1 MKHIARKG
9 LLAKIHIAKKDLG
22 LSDPEYHATLAS
34 LFGVESSSRLTV
46 PQLSQLLNHF
56 VSRGWT
62 GPAQPAGLKKTSKAT
77 DQARIFVSIPDSD
90 PNARQKRR
98 ILAQV
103 RALGWSLDYLNERCQ
118 RQFGVAQFA
127 WIKDQGQLQTLGKDL
142 HNRCRGRGIEP
153 GQCRGE
159 RGATDFGGEP

>member
-1 MKHIARKG
+1 MSKHTARKG

-22 LSDPEYHATLAS
+22 LSDPEYRAMLAE
-34 LFGVESSSRLTV
+34 LYGVESSRGLTV

-56 VSRGWT
+56 VARGWA
-62 GPAQPAGLKKTSKAT
+62 GPAQPAGLKKTAKAA
-77 DQARIFVSIPDSD
+77 DQARIFVTIPDSD

-127 WIKDQGQLQTLGKDL
+127 WLKDQSHLQTLSKDL
-142 HNRCRGRGIEP
+142 HNRCNKRGIDPDNAEVI
-153 GQCRGE
+153 
-159 RGATDFGGEP
+159 

>member
-1 MKHIARKG
+1 MTNHTTRKG
-9 LLAKIHIAKKDLG
+9 LLAKIHIAKKDLA
-22 LSDPEYHATLAS
+22 LSDPEYRVMLS
-34 LFGVESSSRLTV
+34 ELFGVDSSSRLTV

-62 GPAQPAGLKKTSKAT
+62 GPAQPAGLKKTAKAS
-77 DQARIFVSIPDSD
+77 DHARIFVSIPDSD

-103 RALGWSLDYLNERCQ
+103 RALGWSLDHLNERCQ

-127 WIKDQGQLQTLGKDL
+127 WLKDQAHLQTLGKDI
-142 HNRCRGRGIEP
+142 HNRCNKRGIDPDNAE
-153 GQCRGE
+153 
-159 RGATDFGGEP
+159 AV

>member
-1 MKHIARKG
+1 MKVDTRRG

-22 LSDPEYHATLAS
+22 LSDPEYRAMLS
-34 LFGVESSSRLTV
+34 ELFGVESSSRLTV

-56 VSRGWT
+56 VARGWT
-62 GPAQPAGLKKTSKAT
+62 GPAQPAGLKQSANAT
-77 DQARIFVSIPDSD
+77 DQARIFVTIPDSD

-98 ILAQV
+98 ILSQV

-127 WIKDQGQLQTLGKDL
+127 WLKDQAHLQTLGKDL
-142 HNRCRGRGIEP
+142 HNRCNKRGIDPDNAE
-153 GQCRGE
+153 
-159 RGATDFGGEP
+159 AV